1 LAFVQLRIAGVGPGN
16 FAIGAFAVGRCMS
29 ISSTGVLNFHQ
40 PAIFNSSLT
49 IGGNNLQTQLNALAP
64 KDNPT
69 FGGLVTVNDDIQIG
83 GKLIISQSA
92 TFVSPTLSL

>member
-1 LAFVQLRIAGVGPGN
+1 MSGLSGQGCHGVGPGN

-49 IGGNNLQTQLNALAP
+49 IGGNNLQTQLSALAP
-64 KDNPT
+64 KNNPT
-69 FGGLVTVNDDIQIG
+69 FTGLVTVNDISNW
-83 GKLIISQSA
+83 GKASTRAIRFIC
-92 TFVSPTLSL
+92 